1 MNDFAKVQVDV
12 ARAIPHEERFRKEIE
27 DIIGKDLRK
36 DVRQQNKKSTPID
49 FDPIDY
55 MVFDKDCDIVK
66 GYIEIKV
73 RPKYSTKT
81 IPDVIID
88 HRKMVA
94 FQLKNFTTGIPV
106 FYAIRFK
113 DKDIVY
119 EYNPTHHFPIKHGGR
134 TKNTRTA
141 YDIKEVQYIPMKYF
155 RDLKKESIVL

>member
-1 MNDFAKVQVDV
+1 MTVQADV
-12 ARAIPHEERFRKEIE
+12 ERAVPHEERFRRDIE
-27 DIIGKDLRK
+27 GVIDCDLRK
-36 DVRQQNKKSTPID
+36 DVRQQNKKATPID

-55 MVFDKDCDIVK
+55 MIFERECDIVK

-73 RPKYSTKT
+73 RPKYASTS
-81 IPDVIID
+81 IPDVIVD

-113 DKDIVY
+113 DRDIVY
-119 EYNPTHHFPIKHGGR
+119 EYNPTHKFPIKHGGR
-134 TKNTRTA
+134 TKNTRTP

-155 RDLKKESIVL
+155 RDLKKESLV